1 MATVTRALDVPVPSH
16 DLWRALSDP
25 DELSAW
31 LGQEVEVEMSPGAR
45 GRIGRRVAVVGA
57 VEEGRRLSWTWWAP
71 EDERPTQVELAVETT
86 ETGSRVTVV
95 ERQVA
100 PHRADACAARWAS
113 RVTLL
118 AARAATMGALVA
130 C

>member
-1 MATVTRALDVPVPSH
+1 VDRPVPGP
-16 DLWRALSDP
+16 DLWRALTDP

-31 LGQEVEVEMSPGAR
+31 LGQVVQVEMTPGAR
-45 GRIGRRVAVVGA
+45 GRIGGRSTVVGA
-57 VEEGRRLSWTWWAP
+57 VEEGRRLTWTWWGP
-71 EDERPTQVELAVETT
+71 GDERASEVELAVETT

-100 PHRADACAARWAS
+100 PHRADACAARWS
-113 RVTLL
+113 SCVTRL
-118 AARAATMGALVA
+118 AARAVAAGALVA